1 MHHLYLASQRRYQL
15 HEKRARKRQI
25 RQRVLRHYRQLYYL
39 TVVFKQAR
47 GRNGKRYARLTFH
60 EFRDRVRNK
69 TVVRHSEIIQ
79 FWHSRRYKINRKG
92 LPSILKG
99 HLYVPK
105 VFSLSD
111 EEHQAESFRFINR
124 LFAVLHKQ
132 QVVNLYIDYE
142 HCERIDVDASVC
154 MDVLLQNFIRYF
166 NECTRERV
174 HRHLQEITPVNI
186 KNGAVA
192 EVLFSVGG
200 MSLLGNIN
208 LQFPDVIPLHLQIG
222 DRKDR
227 NSSEYRDLEITKIV
241 DYVVGCLSMM
251 NHELTSTAETQL
263 YKVVGEVLI
272 NASEH
277 ATTDLRYSVGYFKK
291 QPQNDDVLG
300 VLQLVIMNFGDSIYE
315 KFKDPACPNQEVV
328 QQMNDLSEAY
338 TKKQWFSK
346 AEFEEETLWTLYAL
360 QDGVTSHKDWLR
372 GNGSIR
378 FINSF
383 FGLKGNTEF
392 DDLSRMT
399 ILSGNTRIIF
409 DGTYQV
415 QTQQVKRGNKVL
427 QHKIMPFNR
436 SGSIKEQPDK
446 KFVKFVPD
454 YFPGTMLSAK
464 ICIKPGNTAPIQ
476 QPNQ

>member
-1 MHHLYLASQRRYQL
+1 MHHLYLANQRCYQL
-15 HEKRARKRQI
+15 QEKRARKRQT
-25 RQRVLRHYRQLYYL
+25 RQRMLRHYRRLYYL
-39 TVVFKQAR
+39 TVVFKQPR
-47 GRNGKRYARLTFH
+47 GRNGKRYTRVTFH
-60 EFRDRVRNK
+60 EFRDQIRNK

-79 FWHSRRYKINRKG
+79 FWHSRQHKINNKG
-92 LPSILKG
+92 LPSVLKG

-124 LFAVLHKQ
+124 LFAVLYNQ

-142 HCERIDVDASVC
+142 HCEQIDVDASVC

-166 NECTRERV
+166 KECTRERV
-174 HRHLQEITPVNI
+174 HRHLKGITPVNI
-186 KNGAVA
+186 KNGDVA
-192 EVLFSVGG
+192 KVLFSVGG

-208 LQFPDVIPLHLQIG
+208 LQFPDVIPLRLQTG
-222 DRKDR
+222 DRRQRD
-227 NSSEYRDLEITKIV
+227 SSQRRDLEITNIV
-241 DYVVGCLSMM
+241 DYVVDCLDKMG
-251 NHELTSTAETQL
+251 HELTHTAETQL
-263 YKVVGEVLI
+263 YRIVGEVLI

-291 QPQNDDVLG
+291 QSQNDDVLG

-328 QQMNDLSEAY
+328 AQMKELSETY
-338 TKKQWFSK
+338 TQKRWFRS

-360 QDGVTSHKDWLR
+360 QGRVTSHKGWRR
-372 GNGSIR
+372 GNGSIH
-378 FINSF
+378 FIENF
-383 FGLKGNTEF
+383 FGLKGSTEF

-409 DGTYQV
+409 DGSYQIGSQPTFRNGKTYQH
-415 QTQQVKRGNKVL
+415 QV
-427 QHKIMPFNR
+427 MPFNQ
-436 SGSIKEQPDK
+436 SGSLHEQPDK
-446 KFVKFVPD
+446 KFVKFASD